1 MLYFFL
7 KIMKQKCG
15 GFVCTQLLQTL
26 NILFENIRNETSLYY
41 LLSNNHVNSITM
53 HKFDFDDEEVMA
65 YYISFIKTLSLKLNV
80 HTVHFF
86 FNESSAD
93 FPLYTEAIKFFNHSE
108 KMVRIAVRT
117 LTLNVF
123 AVRERAMLRFIRDH
137 TAAPYFSNLAWFIGS
152 HVIDIETSLVALG
165 ENRDTPSANSY
176 KGQNL
181 LIKLE
186 DLIAEHLDHLHY
198 LNDILRLNIED
209 LNSVLSDNLQHR
221 LIIPLYLHSFL
232 RLLQPR
238 QSESTFSHAKS
249 CPCLSGNTSLSPSV
263 ALFLLTQA
271 YLIFS
276 FGPLLNTLVTF
287 LLRSSKL
294 DIELNANRC
303 EFLPPPDIEQTLA
316 STKAALEAAHASEE
330 LNPESTI
337 SSSHSMT
344 ESVPVDDSV
353 PTNDDDVS
361 LQQVQSQPP
370 QSVPSP
376 TVSETESRESE
387 HMETASTEP
396 VPVPVLT
403 ITNWPEF
410 PFLIALLSS
419 LNSSI
424 ASNRSGGEESGV
436 LRRGGS
442 SSSTGPSGTQSTSSP
457 SDELLS
463 KSCHSPIISRSIV
476 QLSSAD
482 DRIILFTLALLTSIL
497 SNKGQSLFIQ
507 LYSWK

>member
-1 MLYFFL
+1 
-7 KIMKQKCG
+7 MKQKCG

-86 FNESSAD
+86 FNETSAD

-152 HVIDIETSLVALG
+152 HVIDIETSLVALA

-209 LNSVLSDNLQHR
+209 LNSVLSDNLQYR
-221 LIIPLYLHSFL
+221 LIIPLYLHPFL
-232 RLLQPR
+232 RLLQER
-238 QSESTFSHAKS
+238 QSDSTNFSHAKS
-249 CPCLSGNTSLSPSV
+249 CPCLSGNASLSPSV

-276 FGPLLNTLVTF
+276 FGPLLSTLVTF
-287 LLRSSKL
+287 LLRSSKS
-294 DIELNANRC
+294 DIELNATRC

-330 LNPESTI
+330 GNPDSTI
-337 SSSHSMT
+337 SPSHSMT
-344 ESVPVDDSV
+344 ESVPVEDGA

-361 LQQVQSQPP
+361 VQQVQNQPQ
-370 QSVPSP
+370 QSVLPSP

-387 HMETASTEP
+387 EAMETVSSE
-396 VPVPVLT
+396 PVLT

-424 ASNRSGGEESGV
+424 ASNRSGGGEDGAAP
-436 LRRGGS
+436 RRGGS
-442 SSSTGPSGTQSTSSP
+442 SSSTAPSGTHSTSPS

-463 KSCHSPIISRSIV
+463 KSCHSPNISRSIV

-497 SNKGQSLFIQ
+497 SNKGQSLVRQF
-507 LYSWK
+507 SNCK